1 MNNNTLAFIA
11 LCNEYCAE
19 LEKASG
25 TDARDFL
32 SKMLDLLPR
41 IYITARDLHT
51 EGSIDEGYIDP
62 VLEEDSYD
70 RIRRSTEIV
79 LGEHDTFLEVFEA
92 DMKYSDTPLAAS
104 VSESLADLFQVFYN
118 FLETVRDAP
127 EELIESAVEAIKED
141 FRYNWAQTLCNV
153 LRPINSIYYNEYV

>member
-19 LEKASG
+19 LEKVSG
-25 TDARDFL
+25 TEPRDFL
-32 SKMLDLLPR
+32 AKMLDLLPR

-51 EGSIDEGYIDP
+51 EGAIDEGYIDP
-62 VLEEDSYD
+62 ALEEDTYD
-70 RIRRSTEIV
+70 RIRRSIEV
-79 LGEHDTFLEVFEA
+79 ALGEHDTFLEVFED

-127 EELIESAVEAIKED
+127 DELIESAVEAVKED
-141 FRYNWAQTLCNV
+141 FGYNWAQTLCNV
-153 LRPINSIYYNEYV
+153 LRPVNAIYYKEYI